1 MIGAS
6 STSQELALPF
16 RRNCNT
22 LLRPSAA
29 DNRPF
34 FLDGRPS
41 AAHLNCQQ
49 RAKIIGIWQRV
60 IRDTLMA
67 AMAARRGSFF
77 SERSSS
83 VCTFYRVLNLPQALF
98 CAETRGRVVFFAQRR
113 WQIRRETPSERRRG
127 PPRPPPYPLGP
138 FLSRSAFFSFIF
150 LRRKTSVFSTALTD
164 VDDALT

>member
-1 MIGAS
+1 MISVS
-6 STSQELALPF
+6 STSRELALPF

-22 LLRPSAA
+22 LLHPSAA

-41 AAHLNCQQ
+41 AAHLNCQ
-49 RAKIIGIWQRV
+49 RRVKIIGIWQRV

-67 AMAARRGSFF
+67 VMAARRGSFF

-83 VCTFYRVLNLPQALF
+83 VCTFYRVLNLPQALL
-98 CAETRGRVVFFAQRR
+98 RR
-113 WQIRRETPSERRRG
+113 D
-127 PPRPPPYPLGP
+127 PRPRRLLRPTSMADTTEDAVWKTEGASSSSSFLPLDLP
-138 FLSRSAFFSFIF
+138 SLCFFFLHFSAQ
-150 LRRKTSVFSTALTD
+150 TVFSTALTD